1 MFTDEILAEKVL
13 HGETDHFEELVRRYQ
28 QPVFAIIYRMTS
40 QYQEAEDL
48 TQEVF
53 LNIYQKLYQFDT
65 SKKFSP
71 WIYRIAVN
79 TCITAMRK
87 KNKVVNINFD
97 ETYTRQHDTNINYHY
112 TDPEL
117 VFERKELKEEIKLAI
132 ENLPPNYKSVIIL
145 RYQMDFNN
153 QEIADILGVSKENVE
168 VKVHRARKA
177 LRKIII
183 EKWEERG
190 LKNELPAN

>member
-1 MFTDEILAEKVL
+1 MLAEKVL

-87 KNKVVNINFD
+87 KNKVININFD
-97 ETYTRQHDTNINYHY
+97 ESYIRQYDTNINYHY

-117 VFERKELKEEIKLAI
+117 VFARKELKEEIKLAI

>member
-1 MFTDEILAEKVL
+1 MLAEKVL

-97 ETYTRQHDTNINYHY
+97 ESYIRQYDTNINYHY

-117 VFERKELKEEIKLAI
+117 VFARKELKEEIKLAI